1 MADQVKREDNKDQE
15 SGRPVQLD
23 PEQQGGK
30 QDKPQADTQ
39 TTEHGRQPTQAPAQ
53 SR

>member
-1 MADQVKREDNKDQE
+1 MADQVKEHDNKDQE

-23 PEQQGGK
+23 PEQEGGK
-30 QDKPQADTQ
+30 QDKPRPDTQ
-39 TTEHGRQPTQAPAQ
+39 KPDHAQPPAEPPAR